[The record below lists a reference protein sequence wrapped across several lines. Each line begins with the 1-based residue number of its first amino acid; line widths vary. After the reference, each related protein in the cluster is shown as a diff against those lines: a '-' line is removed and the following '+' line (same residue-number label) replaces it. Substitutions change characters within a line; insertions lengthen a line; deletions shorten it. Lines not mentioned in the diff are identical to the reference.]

1 VCALSKPI
9 KARYTKDKEYL
20 MQQAETMSLHEKL
33 AIGVKAIELK
43 KQGKFEEAM
52 LLEKSIPLEP
62 YLAKWAKKRL
72 GADFLINQG
81 WNLSEAEAEYGSDWL
96 TR

>member
-1 VCALSKPI
+1 MP
-9 KARYTKDKEYL
+9 
-20 MQQAETMSLHEKL
+20 QAETMTLHKKLSL
-33 AIGVKAIELK
+33 GVEAIELK

-52 LLEKSIPLEP
+52 RIEKSIPLPP

-72 GADFLINQG
+72 GADFLIKQG
-81 WNLSEAEAEYGSDWL
+81 YNLSEAEAEYGSDWL